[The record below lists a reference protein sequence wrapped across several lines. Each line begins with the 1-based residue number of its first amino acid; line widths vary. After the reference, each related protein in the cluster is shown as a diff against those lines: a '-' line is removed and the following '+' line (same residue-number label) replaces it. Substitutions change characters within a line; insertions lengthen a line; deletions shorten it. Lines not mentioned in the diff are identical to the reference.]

1 MATVTPAHLTDAVH
15 HDTGLPRR
23 DAAQLVDLAI
33 DAIAQ
38 RLSIGEQV
46 MISGFGT
53 FRVRDKRARE
63 GRNPKTGEPAPIPAR
78 RVIVFRASQVLK
90 MRIVE
95 GRADTGDGT

>member
-1 MATVTPAHLTDAVH
+1 MPTVTRTHLTDAVYH
-15 HDTGLPRR
+15 ETGLPRR
-23 DAAQLVDLAI
+23 DTAQLVDLAI
-33 DAIAQ
+33 EAIAQ

-53 FRVRDKRARE
+53 FRVSDKRARE

-78 RVIVFRASQVLK
+78 RVVVFRASQVLK

-95 GRADTGDGT
+95 GRADTGDET

>member
-1 MATVTPAHLTDAVH
+1 MATVTRAHLTDTVH
-15 HDTGLPRR
+15 HETGLRR
-23 DAAQLVDLAI
+23 CDAAQLVDLAI
-33 DAIAQ
+33 EAIAQ
-38 RLSIGEQV
+38 RLLIDEQV

-63 GRNPKTGEPAPIPAR
+63 GRSPKTGEPAPIPAR
-78 RVIVFRASQVLK
+78 RVIVFWASQVLK